1 MQLKII
7 KDAIEHKRDQ
17 LIVMATGK
25 GLRKFV
31 QAYFM

>member
-7 KDAIEHKRDQ
+7 KDSIEHKRDQ

-25 GLRKFV
+25 GLRNFL
-31 QAYFM
+31 QIYFF